1 MAIDLKQILSLP
13 VEDRQI
19 VQEVVGYTVINDMNM
34 IVFGANQKKI
44 IEERLKKYCKKS
56 NAVFKFEDIKAT
68 VIDKFK

>member
-1 MAIDLKQILSLP
+1 
-13 VEDRQI
+13 
-19 VQEVVGYTVINDMNM
+19 MNM

>member
-1 MAIDLKQILSLP
+1 MAVDLKQILSLP

-19 VQEVVGYTVINDMNM
+19 VQEIVGYTVINDMNM
-34 IVFGANQKKI
+34 IVFGPNQKKL

-56 NAVFKFEDIKAT
+56 SAVFKFEDVKAA

>member
-19 VQEVVGYTVINDMNM
+19 VQEVVGYTVINDLNM
-34 IVFGANQKKI
+34 IVFGTNQKKI
-44 IEERLKKYCKKS
+44 IEERLKKYCRKS
-56 NAVFKFEDIKAT
+56 GAVFKFEDLKAA